1 MIVVSNSGPPIY
13 LAALSDFDLLP
24 ALFGEVL
31 IPPAVWTEI
40 VDQGGGFPVQDATRH
55 ALAQNWL
62 RVTPLRRS
70 AAPIHL
76 SGQSLHLGETEVI
89 RLGEELAADVLLID
103 DRLAVLQARGQG
115 FRVVPT
121 VAIYIEAKR
130 KGMIR
135 SVGEKVDYLR
145 AAGFRLTE
153 RDYRAVLGAAGE
165 G

>member
-1 MIVVSNSGPPIY
+1 VIVVSNSGPPIY

-40 VDQGGGFPVQDATRH
+40 VDQGGGF
-55 ALAQNWL
+55 WL